1 MEAAAG
7 TRSELIPLARQHFA
21 RNARD
26 KREPTLPPDGN
37 RGPRRAWSGIVRLNG
52 HCSAEVWLSLA
63 LIAVWALPAAAGQSE
78 RPQQVLEAIGITPQ
92 LDAEVPQ
99 EATFVDHRGQRV
111 EFGKLLGEHP
121 VVLCLVYFRCPML
134 CSMTADG
141 LVQSVRELSGDVGEE
156 FDVVMVSFDPRE
168 GPKQAAAARATALQ
182 RYGRSGAGRG
192 WHALTGEQADIE
204 ALTDAV
210 GFRYRWDESLGQYAH
225 AAGLVIVT
233 PAGRVSGYLN
243 GVQFPPPELAR
254 AIRAADRGDVAST
267 VPQNFLKCYLY
278 DPATGEFGLAS
289 L

>member
-1 MEAAAG
+1 M
-7 TRSELIPLARQHFA
+7 TS
-21 RNARD
+21 
-26 KREPTLPPDGN
+26 
-37 RGPRRAWSGIVRLNG
+37 IVF
-52 HCSAEVWLSLA
+52 
-63 LIAVWALPAAAGQSE
+63 WALPAAAGQSE
-78 RPQQVLEAIGITPQ
+78 RPQQVLEAIGITPK

-111 EFGKLLGEHP
+111 EFGKLLGERP

-210 GFRYRWDESLGQYAH
+210 GFRYRWDESLQQYAH

-267 VPQNFLKCYLY
+267 APQSFLKCYLY
-278 DPATGEFGLAS
+278 DPATGEFGLAVQWTVRGLGLLTVLGLVAAVGRMIYRERHS
-289 L
+289 GESHAVGERT